1 MSAQD
6 HPAESGEI
14 NGTPGQPARRASA
27 ARPGGGP
34 ACERRGEQVRDP
46 RGGPLGDL
54 SGQGF
59 LLNVFKESPWTSHD
73 AVARVRRI
81 LRFRRVGHTGTL
93 DPFATGVLLCCVGR
107 ATKLSDALMDLR
119 KEYEGWL
126 RFGVKTTTGDA
137 TGEVER
143 IWHLP
148 LPDEDRLR
156 AAARR
161 FTGEI
166 LQVPPMVS
174 ALKHEG
180 QRLYRLARQG
190 ITVERQPRKIFVE
203 AFEILAAEGDRVRF
217 RVRCSRGTYVR
228 TLIEDMGT
236 ELGAGAHVQELVR
249 TAVGSFR
256 VDGAVWLAEGM
267 GPEELLAH
275 AIPMAAA
282 VGHLPAWKVS
292 AFWASKLRRGHT
304 PPWIVL
310 DVEREPVAGEIGRLL
325 SAAGELVALG
335 QAVPTPGPIERPW
348 HDALQLK
355 LMRVL

>member
-1 MSAQD
+1 VSGQRHASETGESTGA
-6 HPAESGEI
+6 PAG
-14 NGTPGQPARRASA
+14 PAADEA
-27 ARPGGGP
+27 VARP
-34 ACERRGEQVRDP
+34 R
-46 RGGPLGDL
+46 GDL
-54 SGQGF
+54 TGQGF
-59 LLNVFKESPWTSHD
+59 VLNVFKESPWTSHD

-81 LRFRRVGHTGTL
+81 LRLRRVGHTGTL

-143 IWHLP
+143 EWDLP

-156 AAARR
+156 AAAQR

-190 ITVERQPRKIFVE
+190 ITVERKARRILVE
-203 AFEILAAEGDRVRF
+203 AFEILAVAGDRVRF

-228 TLIEDMGT
+228 TLVEDFGA

-249 TAVGSFR
+249 TAVGTFR
-256 VDGAVWLAEGM
+256 ADSAARLVEGM
-267 GPEELLAH
+267 PPEDLLAH

-282 VGHLPAWKVS
+282 VGHLPAWRVP
-292 AFWASKLRRGHT
+292 AFWATKLRRGHT

-310 DVEREPVAGEIGRLL
+310 DLEREPVAGEVGRLI

-335 QAVPTPGPIERPW
+335 RALPTPGPVDRPW
-348 HDALQLK
+348 HEALDLK
-355 LMRVL
+355 LIRVM